1 LGFNHVIAI
10 TWWLG
15 FVSQNILLP
24 FVLTITPMKDIINRF
39 KISNPKNLSLDNYDT
54 GDTAGYE
61 KETAD
66 ELLADLIEETAKL
79 QTELYA
85 ANGQSLLIIFQAMD
99 AAGKDSA
106 IAHTMSGLNPQGCQV
121 YSFKQPTSEDY
132 EHDFLWRHYK
142 ALPER
147 GRIGIHNRSHYE
159 NVLVTKVHPEFVLK
173 ENIPGITKVK
183 DIDKKFWNQRY
194 ESIRDFEKH
203 LSANGTV
210 IIKFFLHLS
219 KDEQKKRFLK
229 RIADPEKNWKF
240 ASGDIKERQL
250 WDDYM
255 KAYETAIKETSTKDS
270 PWYVVPADKKWFT
283 RIAISTIILQTLK
296 DMKLEYPVL
305 PKHEME
311 KLEETK
317 RILEKE

>member
-1 LGFNHVIAI
+1 M
-10 TWWLG
+10 
-15 FVSQNILLP
+15 
-24 FVLTITPMKDIINRF
+24 PMKDIISRF
-39 KISNPKNLSLDNYDT
+39 KISTPQNFSLDKYDT
-54 GDTAGYE
+54 ADSADYK

-66 ELLADLIEETAKL
+66 ELLVDLIADTAKL

-85 ANGQSLLIIFQAMD
+85 ANRHSLLIIFQAMD

-121 YSFKQPTSEDY
+121 YSFKQPTAEDY

-159 NVLVTKVHPEFVLK
+159 NVLVTKVHPEFILK
-173 ENIPGITKVK
+173 ENIPGISKVK
-183 DIDKKFWNQRY
+183 DIGKKFWNQRY
-194 ESIRDFEKH
+194 ESIRNFEDH
-203 LSANGTV
+203 LHANGTI
-210 IIKFFLHLS
+210 IIKFFLHVS
-219 KDEQKKRFLK
+219 KDEQKKRFLE

-240 ASGDIKERQL
+240 SSGDIKERQL
-250 WDDYM
+250 WGDYM
-255 KAYETAIKETSTKDS
+255 KAYETAIKKTSTNDN

-283 RIAISTIILQTLK
+283 RIAISTIIRQTLK
-296 DMKLEYPVL
+296 DLKLEYPVL
-305 PKHEME
+305 PKEEIE
-311 KLEETK
+311 KLEESK

>member
-1 LGFNHVIAI
+1 MLTKAK
-10 TWWLG
+10 
-15 FVSQNILLP
+15 LLLR
-24 FVLTITPMKDIINRF
+24 FAAFYQSNMKDLTEIF
-39 KISNPKNLSLDNYDT
+39 KIKPGKKFSLGDH
-54 GDTAGYE
+54 DTADTYGYKKDDAE
-61 KETAD
+61 AM
-66 ELLADLIEETAKL
+66 LVDLIEQTSLL

-85 ANGQSLLIIFQAMD
+85 ANSHSVLVIFQAMD

-121 YSFKQPTSEDY
+121 FSFKQPGSEDY

-159 NVLVTKVHPEFVLK
+159 NVLVTKVHPELVMK
-173 ENIPGITKVK
+173 ENLPGITKVK
-183 DIDKKFWNQRY
+183 DLDKKFWANRF

-203 LSANGTV
+203 LNRSGTV

-219 KDEQKKRFLK
+219 KEEQKERFLK
-229 RIADPEKNWKF
+229 RIDDPKKNWKF
-240 ASGDIKERQL
+240 ASGDLQERDR

-255 KAYETAIKETSTKDS
+255 EAYETAIEETTTDGS

-283 RIAISTIILQTLK
+283 RVAISKIVLQTLK
-296 DMKLEYPVL
+296 DLKMDYPVL
-305 PKHEME
+305 PKEEME
-311 KLEETK
+311 KLDEAK
-317 RILEKE
+317 RLLEKE